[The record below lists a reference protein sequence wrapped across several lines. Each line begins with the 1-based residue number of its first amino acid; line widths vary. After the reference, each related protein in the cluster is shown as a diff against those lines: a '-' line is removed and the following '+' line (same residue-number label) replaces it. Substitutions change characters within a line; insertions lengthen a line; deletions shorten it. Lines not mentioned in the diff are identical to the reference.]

1 MFMQEMEYI
10 AVDIPH
16 FVILLFT
23 YIMLII
29 QNRSYTL
36 GLLPM

>member
-1 MFMQEMEYI
+1 MEYI
-10 AVDIPH
+10 AVDTPH
-16 FVILLFT
+16 FVISLFIYT
-23 YIMLII
+23 MLII